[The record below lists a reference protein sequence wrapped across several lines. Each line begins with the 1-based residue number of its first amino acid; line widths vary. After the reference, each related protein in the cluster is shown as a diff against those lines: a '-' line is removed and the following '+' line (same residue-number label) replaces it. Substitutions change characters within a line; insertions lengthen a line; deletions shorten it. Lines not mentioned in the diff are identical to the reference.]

1 MNLYQFFIIVA
12 FYLHRVL
19 PTAGAKTSVVV
30 YKDDKCK
37 APAQYVSITSS
48 LTCTPQANHYDPVCV
63 KGAAGYT
70 VSDCIN
76 YNRGGWDD
84 VGVVRDTLEG
94 VSYLGVEKYMAG
106 RGGQGDYMT
115 SAKMYRLD
123 ENCYSNAEGTA
134 SHRLTLDR
142 SATITTYSDATC
154 TNVKSMSMIRME
166 VIGVSQAWASMD
178 DMTAF
183 FGGVPPNFTVVGVY
197 DDSTCSNAP
206 TQITFSQGFK
216 CVAPPDVTCRSD
228 GGSHFAIPG
237 CVSSFTDYSAALF
250 GAKSPYLIVEEY
262 SNPWCRLAE
271 NVTTY
276 SADGSCHTNAGGTTS
291 FRASINVADST
302 ATITMYSDSECTF
315 VTSDTNLDGQALSS
329 SPCMLYQCESRYN
342 CGRRY
347 SVGGLGGPSSQGKKT
362 AVVAYEDSSCLS
374 TATSVTLKSSLTCTP
389 QANHYDPVCVK
400 GAAGYTVSDCINY
413 NRGGWDDVGVVRD
426 TLEGVSYLG
435 VEKYMAGRGG
445 QGDYM
450 TSAKMYRLDEN
461 CYSNAE
467 GTASHRLTLDRSA
480 TITTYS
486 DATCTNVKSMS
497 MIRMEVIGVSQ
508 AWASMDDMTAF
519 FGGVPPNFTVVGVY
533 DDSTCSNAPT
543 QITFSQGF
551 KCVAPPDVTCRSD
564 GGSHFA
570 IPGCVSS
577 FTDYSAAL
585 FGAKSPYLIV
595 EEYSN
600 PWCRLAENV
609 TTYSADGSCH
619 TNAGGTTSFRASI
632 NVADSTATI
641 TMYSDSECT
650 FVTSDTNLDGQALS
664 SSPCMLYQCES
675 RYNCGRRYSV
685 GGLGGSSSQGKKS
698 VVVVYEDSYCAIS
711 PIQLTFTT
719 PMQCI
724 PPTAARCE
732 TLFGGPNAVYETREC
747 VDNLDKFVDSKFQS
761 TAYLIVENYA
771 NGTSCQIL
779 NSGTIYAADGKC
791 HLNATDG
798 TYFTIIQDM
807 DGSIAVASYPTSSCK
822 ESEAVNFIVDSWYVN
837 TDRCFGDRIFRTSK
851 MAIATTI
858 SIPATSTPIP
868 QTTSPSVTEIEA
880 RLNTMFPAWLWDPI
894 PPRIFESDGYHRG
907 HHSHSP
913 GHRHFP

>member
-154 TNVKSMSMIRME
+154 TNVKSTSMIRME

-237 CVSSFTDYSAALF
+237 C
-250 GAKSPYLIVEEY
+250 
-262 SNPWCRLAE
+262 
-271 NVTTY
+271 
-276 SADGSCHTNAGGTTS
+276 
-291 FRASINVADST
+291 
-302 ATITMYSDSECTF
+302 
-315 VTSDTNLDGQALSS
+315 ALSS

-486 DATCTNVKSMS
+486 DATCTNVKSTS

-519 FGGVPPNFTVVGVY
+519 FGGVPPNFTVVGV
-533 DDSTCSNAPT
+533 
-543 QITFSQGF
+543 
-551 KCVAPPDVTCRSD
+551 
-564 GGSHFA
+564 
-570 IPGCVSS
+570 
-577 FTDYSAAL
+577 
-585 FGAKSPYLIV
+585 
-595 EEYSN
+595 
-600 PWCRLAENV
+600 
-609 TTYSADGSCH
+609 
-619 TNAGGTTSFRASI
+619 
-632 NVADSTATI
+632 
-641 TMYSDSECT
+641 
-650 FVTSDTNLDGQALS
+650 
-664 SSPCMLYQCES
+664 
-675 RYNCGRRYSV
+675 
-685 GGLGGSSSQGKKS
+685 
-698 VVVVYEDSYCAIS
+698 
-711 PIQLTFTT
+711 
-719 PMQCI
+719 
-724 PPTAARCE
+724 
-732 TLFGGPNAVYETREC
+732 
-747 VDNLDKFVDSKFQS
+747 
-761 TAYLIVENYA
+761 
-771 NGTSCQIL
+771 
-779 NSGTIYAADGKC
+779 
-791 HLNATDG
+791 
-798 TYFTIIQDM
+798 
-807 DGSIAVASYPTSSCK
+807 
-822 ESEAVNFIVDSWYVN
+822 
-837 TDRCFGDRIFRTSK
+837 CFGDRIFRTSK

>member
-19 PTAGAKTSVVV
+19 PTAGAKTSVIV

-106 RGGQGDYMT
+106 RE
-115 SAKMYRLD
+115 ARMYRLD

-154 TNVKSMSMIRME
+154 TNVKSTSMIRME

-206 TQITFSQGFK
+206 TQITFSQGFN
-216 CVAPPDVTCRSD
+216 
-228 GGSHFAIPG
+228 
-237 CVSSFTDYSAALF
+237 FTDYSAALF

-329 SPCMLYQCESRYN
+329 SPCMLYQC
-342 CGRRY
+342 
-347 SVGGLGGPSSQGKKT
+347 KKT

-413 NRGGWDDVGVVRD
+413 NRGGWMTSGRPRH
-426 TLEGVSYLG
+426 LEGVSYLG

-486 DATCTNVKSMS
+486 DATCTNVKSTS

-551 KCVAPPDVTCRSD
+551 ND

-595 EEYSN
+595 GG
-600 PWCRLAENV
+600 NV

-664 SSPCMLYQCES
+664 SSP
-675 RYNCGRRYSV
+675 
-685 GGLGGSSSQGKKS
+685 
-698 VVVVYEDSYCAIS
+698 VYAIS
-711 PIQLTFTT
+711 
-719 PMQCI
+719 M
-724 PPTAARCE
+724 
-732 TLFGGPNAVYETREC
+732 
-747 VDNLDKFVDSKFQS
+747 
-761 TAYLIVENYA
+761 
-771 NGTSCQIL
+771 
-779 NSGTIYAADGKC
+779 
-791 HLNATDG
+791 
-798 TYFTIIQDM
+798 
-807 DGSIAVASYPTSSCK
+807 
-822 ESEAVNFIVDSWYVN
+822 
-837 TDRCFGDRIFRTSK
+837 
-851 MAIATTI
+851 
-858 SIPATSTPIP
+858 
-868 QTTSPSVTEIEA
+868 
-880 RLNTMFPAWLWDPI
+880 
-894 PPRIFESDGYHRG
+894 
-907 HHSHSP
+907 
-913 GHRHFP
+913 